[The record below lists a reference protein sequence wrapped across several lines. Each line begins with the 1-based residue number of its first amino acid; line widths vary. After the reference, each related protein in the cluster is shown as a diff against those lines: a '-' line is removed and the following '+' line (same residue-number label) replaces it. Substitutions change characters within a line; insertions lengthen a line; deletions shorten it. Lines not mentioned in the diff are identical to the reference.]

1 MARPVDNLAIRLVRL
16 VGTERGPANQALE
29 HDGANG
35 PPIAAVVVTPAT
47 EDLRGDV
54 VGRSDRRIGK
64 LTTGLSPFVD
74 LSAVANSEL
83 DLVKGDR
90 VAVLAVGLLG
100 VTAEQLLVVGSF
112 VLLVETRGETK
123 VGKLDV
129 STAVEEDVVGFD
141 VTAVTLVC
149 F

>member
-1 MARPVDNLAIRLVRL
+1 M
-16 VGTERGPANQALE
+16 
-29 HDGANG
+29 
-35 PPIAAVVVTPAT
+35 
-47 EDLRGDV
+47 
-54 VGRSDRRIGK
+54 
-64 LTTGLSPFVD
+64 
-74 LSAVANSEL
+74 SAVANSEL

-112 VLLVETRGETK
+112 VLLVETGGETK
-123 VGKLDV
+123 VGKLNV

-141 VTAVTLVC
+141 VTNVTLVC